1 MLGLLFVHWNMNPEI
16 FRIGGFAVRW
26 YGVLFVS
33 GFILGYWMF
42 TKFCQK
48 ERVDTK
54 MLDPLLF
61 TLLIGTLVGSRL
73 GHCSHGGAMMLV
85 LCMIWFAHKYGPK
98 YHIDFMWLVDH
109 LAIAVAF
116 AGAFIRL
123 GNLCNS
129 EIYGDVTSLPW
140 GFIFERR
147 GETEPKH
154 PTQIYESLSYFILGL
169 ILVWIYVKRLNK
181 TYRGTFIGI
190 FFIVCFGMRF
200 LIEFIK
206 EPQVE
211 FEESMALD
219 MGQWLSMQVIKALF
233 FDIDGTLLSFNTHRM
248 SEGLKAALWKARDKG
263 LKLFIS
269 TGRSP
274 HFFGQLEGFPFD
286 GYIAMNGAL
295 NVVDG
300 KIVDHS
306 PLEKETSMRIAD
318 FAMRENVP
326 CWTFGKDVSAINC
339 MNEVSTELAN
349 QTLIKPDRFYDL
361 REVAENNDIYEYS
374 IFMTEEEI
382 NSRFVPVFRGLT
394 YPRWHPYFC
403 DIVNEGLSKS
413 LGAAKILESL
423 GIKREECMAFG
434 DGGNDI
440 PIIEYAGIGVAMG
453 NATDNVKAAADYV
466 TLSVDEDGIPAA
478 LCHFGLV

>member
-61 TLLIGTLVGSRL
+61 TLLIGTLVGARL
-73 GHCSHGGAMMLV
+73 GHCFFYQPEYYFGSWKGFLELFQIWKGGLASHGGAMMLV

-219 MGQWLSMQVIKALF
+219 MGQWLSIPFVI
-233 FDIDGTLLSFNTHRM
+233 
-248 SEGLKAALWKARDKG
+248 
-263 LKLFIS
+263 
-269 TGRSP
+269 
-274 HFFGQLEGFPFD
+274 
-286 GYIAMNGAL
+286 
-295 NVVDG
+295 
-300 KIVDHS
+300 
-306 PLEKETSMRIAD
+306 
-318 FAMRENVP
+318 
-326 CWTFGKDVSAINC
+326 
-339 MNEVSTELAN
+339 
-349 QTLIKPDRFYDL
+349 
-361 REVAENNDIYEYS
+361 
-374 IFMTEEEI
+374 
-382 NSRFVPVFRGLT
+382 
-394 YPRWHPYFC
+394 
-403 DIVNEGLSKS
+403 
-413 LGAAKILESL
+413 L
-423 GIKREECMAFG
+423 GIIALVWAYK
-434 DGGNDI
+434 
-440 PIIEYAGIGVAMG
+440 
-453 NATDNVKAAADYV
+453 KK
-466 TLSVDEDGIPAA
+466 IPAA
-478 LCHFGLV
+478 AIIPDENPRKHEPTHYAKSIKK

>member
-61 TLLIGTLVGSRL
+61 TLLIGTLVGARL
-73 GHCSHGGAMMLV
+73 GHCFFYQPEYYFGSWKGFLELFQIWKGGLASHGGAMMLV
-85 LCMIWFAHKYGPK
+85 LCMIWFAHKYGSK
-98 YHIDFMWLVDH
+98 YHVDFMWLVDH

-211 FEESMALD
+211 FEESMTLD
-219 MGQWLSMQVIKALF
+219 MGQWLSMPFVI
-233 FDIDGTLLSFNTHRM
+233 
-248 SEGLKAALWKARDKG
+248 
-263 LKLFIS
+263 
-269 TGRSP
+269 
-274 HFFGQLEGFPFD
+274 
-286 GYIAMNGAL
+286 
-295 NVVDG
+295 
-300 KIVDHS
+300 
-306 PLEKETSMRIAD
+306 
-318 FAMRENVP
+318 
-326 CWTFGKDVSAINC
+326 
-339 MNEVSTELAN
+339 
-349 QTLIKPDRFYDL
+349 
-361 REVAENNDIYEYS
+361 
-374 IFMTEEEI
+374 
-382 NSRFVPVFRGLT
+382 
-394 YPRWHPYFC
+394 
-403 DIVNEGLSKS
+403 
-413 LGAAKILESL
+413 L
-423 GIKREECMAFG
+423 GIASLVWAYK
-434 DGGNDI
+434 
-440 PIIEYAGIGVAMG
+440 
-453 NATDNVKAAADYV
+453 KK
-466 TLSVDEDGIPAA
+466 IPAA
-478 LCHFGLV
+478 AIIPDENPRKHEPTHYAKSIKK

>member
-73 GHCSHGGAMMLV
+73 GHCIFYQPEYYFGSWKGFLEIFQIWKGGLASHGGAIMLV
-85 LCMIWFAHKYGPK
+85 LCMIWFAHKYGLK

-219 MGQWLSMQVIKALF
+219 MGQWLSIPFVI
-233 FDIDGTLLSFNTHRM
+233 
-248 SEGLKAALWKARDKG
+248 
-263 LKLFIS
+263 
-269 TGRSP
+269 
-274 HFFGQLEGFPFD
+274 
-286 GYIAMNGAL
+286 
-295 NVVDG
+295 
-300 KIVDHS
+300 
-306 PLEKETSMRIAD
+306 
-318 FAMRENVP
+318 
-326 CWTFGKDVSAINC
+326 
-339 MNEVSTELAN
+339 
-349 QTLIKPDRFYDL
+349 
-361 REVAENNDIYEYS
+361 
-374 IFMTEEEI
+374 
-382 NSRFVPVFRGLT
+382 
-394 YPRWHPYFC
+394 
-403 DIVNEGLSKS
+403 
-413 LGAAKILESL
+413 L
-423 GIKREECMAFG
+423 GIIALVWAYK
-434 DGGNDI
+434 
-440 PIIEYAGIGVAMG
+440 
-453 NATDNVKAAADYV
+453 KK
-466 TLSVDEDGIPAA
+466 IPAA
-478 LCHFGLV
+478 AIIPDENPRKHEPTHYAKSIKK